1 MAKER
6 EVRDD
11 KMFQTK
17 LRNWVLLA
25 FTICAMSVWI
35 CFHSVAYAHAYIIKS
50 NPAANQALGT
60 PLHTVQI
67 WFDGPVQTTFNAL
80 TVNDENGQR
89 VDLNDAHIDQKN
101 PDLLEC
107 NLRAGLRDGTYS
119 VNWRVTSADGHPV
132 EGIIPFS
139 IGAEKIN
146 PEAHGASSHGY
157 LPGADMLLIRWLMYI
172 SMMCYL
178 GIFVF
183 YFFILPKKLST
194 WPEVQLR
201 FSRVLWITFAG
212 IAISVILSLPLQT
225 KIDADTTWVR
235 AIHPQFLKTVIS
247 LTRFGHLWIIQAEI
261 VLILFFL
268 GTLMAKD
275 LKGVKHLIHF
285 GAGILAIGLLISK
298 SMTGHAASTTHPVV
312 SITVDVVHMIAAS
325 VWLGSLL
332 GMVVLIPRLLH
343 SNANIEQRQLYW
355 ESIRRFS
362 PWGIMSVLVLML
374 TGLYAALQQIPTMY
388 ALLHTDYGKTLIVKL
403 GVFCC
408 MLGLAVYHWLS
419 GHFRKKNPKRI
430 LNTTIWIEFGLG
442 IVILAVTAVLTNLP
456 TAMSN
461 PGPVVQTK
469 TVAAHGETMTLRI
482 SPNIAGANVFVV
494 EVTDKSGKPDTDVQ
508 QVTLSF
514 KSLDM
519 TMGTDTVR
527 LVPEKPG
534 QYTVQGLYLN
544 MGGRWDVHLHLL
556 TNSFD
561 DLDTD
566 FKLVVGSAEG
576 E

>member
-1 MAKER
+1 ML
-6 EVRDD
+6 
-11 KMFQTK
+11 QTR

-25 FTICAMSVWI
+25 FTICVMSIWI
-35 CFHSVAYAHAYIIKS
+35 CLHSVAYAHAYIIKS

-67 WFDGPVQTTFNAL
+67 WFDESVQTTFNAL
-80 TVNDENGQR
+80 KVSDENGQR
-89 VDLNDAHIDQKN
+89 VDLNDAHIDQNN

-107 NLRAGLRDGTYS
+107 NLKAGLSNGTYS
-119 VNWRVTSADGHPV
+119 VNWRVISADGHPV

-139 IGAEKIN
+139 IGAGKIN
-146 PEAHGASSHGY
+146 SEAHGASSHGY
-157 LPGADMLLIRWLMYI
+157 LPGADMLLIRWLMYL

-178 GIFVF
+178 GLFF
-183 YFFILPKKLST
+183 FHFFILPKKLST
-194 WPEVQLR
+194 LPEVQSR
-201 FSRVLWITFAG
+201 FSFILWITSAG

-225 KIDADTTWVR
+225 KIDANTTWVQ

-261 VLILFFL
+261 VLVLFFL

-275 LKGVKHLIHF
+275 LKGVKHLIYF
-285 GAGILAIGLLISK
+285 GAGLLTIGLLISK
-298 SMTGHAASTTHPVV
+298 SMSGHAASTTHPVL
-312 SITVDVVHMIAAS
+312 SITVDVLHMIAAS

-332 GMVVLIPRLLH
+332 GLVLLIPRPFH
-343 SNANIEQRQLYW
+343 SNANIEHRQLYW
-355 ESIRRFS
+355 ELLRRFS
-362 PWGIMSVLVLML
+362 PWGAMSVLVLML
-374 TGLYAALQQIPTMY
+374 TGLYAALQQIPTVY
-388 ALLHTDYGKTLIVKL
+388 ALLHTNYGKTLFVKL
-403 GVFCC
+403 GIFSC

-419 GHFRKKNPKRI
+419 GHFREGNLKRN
-430 LNTTIWIEFGLG
+430 LNKTIWIEFGLG
-442 IVILAVTAVLTNLP
+442 IVVLAVTAILTNLP

-461 PGPVVQTK
+461 PGPIAKTK
-469 TVAAHGETMTLRI
+469 TVPHGEIVTLRI

-494 EVTDKSGKPDTDVQ
+494 ELTDKSGKPDTDVQ

-527 LVPEKPG
+527 LVPGKPG
-534 QYTVQGLYLN
+534 QYTAQGLYLN
-544 MGGRWDVHLHLL
+544 MGGHWNVHLHLL

-561 DLDTD
+561 DLDAD
-566 FKLVVGSAEG
+566 FRLVVGSAEG